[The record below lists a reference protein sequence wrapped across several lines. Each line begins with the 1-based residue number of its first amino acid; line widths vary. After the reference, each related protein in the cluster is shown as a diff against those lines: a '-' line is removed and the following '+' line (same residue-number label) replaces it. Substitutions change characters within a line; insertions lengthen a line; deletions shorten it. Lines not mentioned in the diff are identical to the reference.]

1 VKSDAR
7 LNFRLP
13 EELKATI
20 EKAAAQLGQSV
31 SDFAVSTLV
40 REARDGQ
47 PEVVLVHV
55 EVQAEHR
62 SDFARRMFEYYA
74 VLRLHYRLPVLPVV
88 LFLRGGPHGRLAE
101 YREDLFG
108 QELLTFRYHSV
119 ALARLSAEEYV
130 GTSPLGAA
138 LSALMRSAKGGDRAG
153 LMASMLERVAAS
165 GVSEALKYL
174 LVNVIKTY
182 FVLSDEDHERYRRLL
197 TRKEFRAVQEVELTW
212 AYRLLEKGREEG
224 REAGVI
230 EGKRKTLL
238 RQLSAK
244 FGAIPE
250 GVRARAEA
258 MTESEL
264 DSVLDRILTAT
275 ALSELGLDE

>member
-1 VKSDAR
+1 
-7 LNFRLP
+7 
-13 EELKATI
+13 
-20 EKAAAQLGQSV
+20 
-31 SDFAVSTLV
+31 
-40 REARDGQ
+40 
-47 PEVVLVHV
+47 
-55 EVQAEHR
+55 
-62 SDFARRMFEYYA
+62 
-74 VLRLHYRLPVLPVV
+74 
-88 LFLRGGPHGRLAE
+88 
-101 YREDLFG
+101 
-108 QELLTFRYHSV
+108 
-119 ALARLSAEEYV
+119 
-130 GTSPLGAA
+130 
-138 LSALMRSAKGGDRAG
+138 
-153 LMASMLERVAAS
+153 MASMLERVAAS

-212 AYRLLEKGREEG
+212 ADRLLEKGREEG

-275 ALSELGLDE
+275 ALSELGLVK